1 MGVNPLRILISDL
14 GRNRVAVDDET
25 DHLPRIARVVAV
37 ADGHYVRLAIR
48 AVDESFGLKWLRQVR
63 NIAAMG
69 FPALAWSEMKRDR
82 HDWILAPCTTRNA
95 ALDHNDTSDQDAR
108 LFGNRVRF
116 DWMKQVVQFPYAQRG
131 IRTPAKDANVT
142 NPDIVV
148 IVNPGAAGGKALK
161 AVPVINRTLEALD
174 CPYAI
179 YVTKERGDAI
189 QAARS
194 YAESGVSR
202 ILAVG
207 GDGTVNEVA
216 NGIYQSGSD
225 TALGLVPVGHGT
237 DLARH
242 LGTTRQVDLAVQR
255 ACQGEPARIDLGLA
269 KYADNTERAFIN
281 IAGLGFDAIVA
292 SKAQKSRLPGGN
304 LPYLGSAL
312 TTLVGF
318 QNLQVTID
326 ADGQRIETAG
336 VFVQIANA
344 QYMGGGYHFAPMA
357 AMDDGLLDVCIVG
370 DFGKFELIRAIPSV
384 YKGKHVTHS
393 KFSHVTAKCITIE
406 TSTPAM
412 VQLDGELVGQTPVQF
427 SVLPAAIALVK

>member
-1 MGVNPLRILISDL
+1 LFTTPGSAFRISDNGYVDVNPNYAGEFNVFSRPKLFTARGSTVTDVQFVVAGSNTQALVTGFGSVFADVGLENSTTIEYFDAAGNLLATVKAPRRSDAAGLSFVGAVFEAAIVARVRITSGKTPVDA
-14 GRNRVAVDDET
+14 AVDD
-25 DHLPRIARVVAV
+25 
-37 ADGHYVRLAIR
+37 
-48 AVDESFGLKWLRQVR
+48 
-63 NIAAMG
+63 
-69 FPALAWSEMKRDR
+69 
-82 HDWILAPCTTRNA
+82 NA
-95 ALDHNDTSDQDAR
+95 SAE
-108 LFGNRVRF
+108 G
-116 DWMKQVVQFPYAQRG
+116 
-131 IRTPAKDANVT
+131 